1 MLTSQ
6 ALYLDLVEERA
17 MFDRVHHV
25 AYTVRDLEE
34 YREFFGETLEMT
46 EEAVREM
53 PEAGYN
59 AAVFRVGETLIE
71 VQEPTDNEGMEAFL
85 DEHGNGLNHVAYEV
99 PDMDAAVETLGE
111 KGIVPDSEWGEGG
124 EPIEAPTFPG
134 CLLLDMDEESADGIY
149 LQLVET
155 PE

>member
-1 MLTSQ
+1 
-6 ALYLDLVEERA
+6 
-17 MFDRVHHV
+17 MFERVHHV

-34 YREFFGETLEMT
+34 YRGFFGDVLGME

-71 VQEPTDNEGMEAFL
+71 VQEPTDNEGMETFL
-85 DEHGNGLNHVAYEV
+85 DEHGSGLNHVAYEV
-99 PDMDAAVETLGE
+99 PDMTEAVEALGE
-111 KGIVPDSEWGEGG
+111 EGIVPDPDWHGG

-134 CLLLDMDEESADGIY
+134 CLLLDMDESTSEGIY

-155 PE
+155 PD

>member
-1 MLTSQ
+1 
-6 ALYLDLVEERA
+6 
-17 MFDRVHHV
+17 MFERVHHV
-25 AYTVRDLEE
+25 AYTVRDLAE
-34 YREFFGETLEMT
+34 YREFFGEVLEME

-53 PEAGYN
+53 PEAGYK

-71 VQEPTDNEGMEAFL
+71 VQEPTDNAGMEAFL

-99 PDMDAAVETLGE
+99 PDMDVAIDQLGE
-111 KGIVPDSEWGEGG
+111 KGIVPDPDWHGG

-134 CLLLDMDEESADGIY
+134 CLLLDMDEDSSSDIY

-155 PE
+155 PD